1 MTINDLQFGL
11 ICRLDI
17 RLRQE
22 NVMLSCRSLIA
33 AVSLALTAAMAS
45 AADDS
50 KYPDWAGQ
58 WKRPRGLQTQ
68 WDQTKPPG
76 LAQQAPLTPEYQ
88 ARLEASIADQA
99 AGGQGLDTRYKCITN
114 GMPRVMGVIFP
125 IEFVIL
131 PNITYVNFEA
141 FMPRRIYTDGRQ
153 FPTDQEPSFM
163 GYSIGHWL
171 DTTGTGRF
179 DTLEVETRNF
189 KGPRTVEFSGIPM
202 HDDNETVV
210 RERIYLDRNDP
221 DMMHNEIT
229 IIDHAFTR
237 PWTVD
242 KHYRRDRNVLWY
254 EDNCNE
260 NNHHIVIGKE
270 NYFVGGDG
278 YLMPARKDQAP
289 PDLRYFKQ
297 IRK

>member
-1 MTINDLQFGL
+1 MLLFRGSIGAVA
-11 ICRLDI
+11 
-17 RLRQE
+17 
-22 NVMLSCRSLIA
+22 VMMALAFSIA
-33 AVSLALTAAMAS
+33 GAAAF
-45 AADDS
+45 DES

-58 WKRPRGLQTQ
+58 WKRPRGLATQ
-68 WDQTKPPG
+68 WDQGKPAG
-76 LAQQAPLTPEYQ
+76 LGQQAPLTPEYQ

-99 AGGQGLDTRYKCITN
+99 NGGQGLDTRYKCLTN

-131 PNITYVNFEA
+131 PNMTYVNFEA
-141 FMPRRIYTDGRQ
+141 FMPRRIYTDGRD
-153 FPTDQEPSFM
+153 FPKNEEPSFM
-163 GYSIGHWL
+163 GYSIGKWL
-171 DTTGTGRF
+171 DTDGDGRF

-189 KGPRTVEFSGIPM
+189 KGPRTVEFSGIPL

-210 RERIYLDRNDP
+210 KERIYLDKSDK

-260 NNHHIVIGKE
+260 NNHHVIIGTE
-270 NYFVGGDG
+270 NYFMSGDG
-278 YLMPARKDQAP
+278 YLMPARKGQSP

-297 IRK
+297 TQK

>member
-1 MTINDLQFGL
+1 VEEKLMPSF
-11 ICRLDI
+11 
-17 RLRQE
+17 
-22 NVMLSCRSLIA
+22 RSLIG
-33 AVSLALTAAMAS
+33 AVALSTLALTMAS

-88 ARLEASIADQA
+88 ARLEWSIADQA
-99 AGGQGLDTRYKCITN
+99 GGGQGLDTRYKCITN

-153 FPTDQEPSFM
+153 FPTEEEPSFM
-163 GYSIGHWL
+163 GYSIGRWL
-171 DTTGTGRF
+171 DTTGSGRF
-179 DTLEVETRNF
+179 DTLVVETRNF
-189 KGPRTVEFSGIPM
+189 KGPRTVEFSGIPL

-210 RERIYLDRNDP
+210 KERIYLDKADP
-221 DMMHNEIT
+221 DIMHNEIT
-229 IIDHAFTR
+229 IIDHAFAH

-260 NNHHIVIGKE
+260 NNHHIVIGTE
-270 NYFVGGDG
+270 NYFVSGDG

>member
-1 MTINDLQFGL
+1 
-11 ICRLDI
+11 
-17 RLRQE
+17 
-22 NVMLSCRSLIA
+22 MLSCRSLIG
-33 AVSLALTAAMAS
+33 AVSLILTATMAS

-76 LAQQAPLTPEYQ
+76 LAQQAPLTAEYQ
-88 ARLEASIADQA
+88 ARLKASIADQA

-163 GYSIGHWL
+163 GYSIGQWL
-171 DTTGTGRF
+171 DTKGDGRF
-179 DTLEVETRNF
+179 DTLVVETRNF

-210 RERIYLDRNDP
+210 KERIYLDRNDP

-270 NYFVGGDG
+270 NYFVSGDG

>member
-1 MTINDLQFGL
+1 
-11 ICRLDI
+11 
-17 RLRQE
+17 
-22 NVMLSCRSLIA
+22 MLSCRSLIF
-33 AVSLALTAAMAS
+33 AVSLALTATVAS

-76 LAQQAPLTPEYQ
+76 LAQQAPLTAEYQ

-221 DMMHNEIT
+221 DTMHNEIT

-270 NYFVGGDG
+270 NYFVSGDG

-289 PDLRYFKQ
+289 PDLRYFKP

>member
-1 MTINDLQFGL
+1 MV
-11 ICRLDI
+11 CSVR
-17 RLRQE
+17 
-22 NVMLSCRSLIA
+22 
-33 AVSLALTAAMAS
+33 VS
-45 AADDS
+45 
-50 KYPDWAGQ
+50 Q
-58 WKRPRGLQTQ
+58 
-68 WDQTKPPG
+68 
-76 LAQQAPLTPEYQ
+76 
-88 ARLEASIADQA
+88 
-99 AGGQGLDTRYKCITN
+99 
-114 GMPRVMGVIFP
+114 PRVMGVIFP

-171 DTTGTGRF
+171 DTTGSGRF

-210 RERIYLDRNDP
+210 TERIYLDRNDP

-270 NYFVGGDG
+270 NYFVSGDG
-278 YLMPARKDQAP
+278 YLMPVRKGQAA
-289 PDLRYFKQ
+289 PDLRNFAAG
-297 IRK
+297 R

>member
-1 MTINDLQFGL
+1 MPSYG
-11 ICRLDI
+11 
-17 RLRQE
+17 
-22 NVMLSCRSLIA
+22 SLIGAA
-33 AVSLALTAAMAS
+33 AVLALIASMAN
-45 AADDS
+45 AADES

-76 LAQQAPLTPEYQ
+76 LAQEAPLTPEYQ

-171 DTTGTGRF
+171 DTKGDGRF
-179 DTLEVETRNF
+179 DTLVVETRNF

-270 NYFVGGDG
+270 NYFVSGDG